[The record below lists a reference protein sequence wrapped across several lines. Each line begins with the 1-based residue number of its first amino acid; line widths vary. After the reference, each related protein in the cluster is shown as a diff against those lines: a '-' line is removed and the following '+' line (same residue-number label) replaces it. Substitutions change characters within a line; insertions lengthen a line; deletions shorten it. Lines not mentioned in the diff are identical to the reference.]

1 MHLRLSEDE
10 FSTLIDMISLAA
22 EISSLNQK
30 PGNEEHLEAFSKLED
45 KILERASGIGF
56 ADIIEIDPDYT
67 ALYYHLAEVYLET
80 DQIEKA
86 RDTYLKGIS
95 ILEKSGNAHALKE
108 LKNAYQNFLFEY
120 D

>member
-1 MHLRLSEDE
+1 MNEGRILQLKQFIKEDRTDL
-10 FSTLIDMISLAA
+10 FSRYALGLEYKDEMP
-22 EISSLNQK
+22 EIAITHFES
-30 PGNEEHLEAFSKLED
+30 
-45 KILERASGIGF
+45 
-56 ADIIEIDPDYT
+56 IIEIDPDYT